1 MQTVYI
7 DAETVRMGAWHIKGF
22 DAAVLAEMVLC
33 NARVKCVCRD
43 RVFTLKQVKILARHE
58 QVQKATHV
66 TDAAITA
73 RRMNVGRR
81 LDLKLNA
88 ATMAATF
95 VRCHA
100 STLCQTAMWLFAG
113 IE

>member
-1 MQTVYI
+1 MPQCLQKWCCATPVLNVYVVI
-7 DAETVRMGAWHIKGF
+7 ASSP
-22 DAAVLAEMVLC
+22 
-33 NARVKCVCRD
+33 
-43 RVFTLKQVKILARHE
+43 LKQAKILARHE
-58 QVQKATHV
+58 QVQKAIHV

-73 RRMNVGRR
+73 RRMNIGRR